1 MAKHFVWN
9 NCDSTYCNFLIIK
22 LRHRYFSA
30 TKFSEQAS
38 LNHLQEHIILL
49 MSKSDHMLV
58 RIVYKK
64 ADMWYIKWQLVTTS
78 GTTSDNEW
86 QRVTTN
92 GNEWQRM
99 TTSGTV
105 NDNEG
110 QRVVQW
116 VTTSG
121 TTNDNEWSDEWKQM
135 RVILRFR
142 MKQLCNV
149 KLQYTQQRL
158 FENKHNIC
166 RSSHRSCSI
175 KKLLFA
181 TLQYSQES
189 TWRPAILL
197 KRDSNVSVF
206 LWTLQNF

>member
-1 MAKHFVWN
+1 MAEHFVRN
-9 NCDSTYCNFLIIK
+9 NFDSTYCNLLNIK

-49 MSKSDHMLV
+49 MSKSEHVLV

-78 GTTSDNEW
+78 VTTSDNEW

-92 GNEWQRM
+92 DNEWYSKWQRVTTSSTMSDNEWYNEWQQ
-99 TTSGTV
+99 V
-105 NDNEG
+105 E
-110 QRVVQW
+110 Q
-116 VTTSG
+116 
-121 TTNDNEWSDEWKQM
+121 
-135 RVILRFR
+135 R
-142 MKQLCNV
+142 MKANESDFRFQDEEIMQLKTTIYSAMSFSNYNV
-149 KLQYTQQRL
+149 KQ
-158 FENKHNIC
+158 NIC
-166 RSSHRSCSI
+166 WSSHRSCSI
-175 KKLLFA
+175 KKLLLA
-181 TLQYSQES
+181 ILQYSQEN

-197 KRDSNVSVF
+197 KRDSNICVF